1 VLGLAVVVSVVGLTR
16 AAPTPARRR
25 LLLGFGLLLGSALG
39 GEVVQGLLVT
49 EGLVGWPFVATHH
62 LEELGETLG
71 AIALLGGAVR
81 MLDVVREPAGV
92 RVRLRTA
99 AALPSSVRVGRQT
112 DDQLP
117 GVAAT

>member
-1 VLGLAVVVSVVGLTR
+1 MLGPAVVVSVVGLTR

-92 RVRLRTA
+92 RVRLRIA
-99 AALPSSVRVGRQT
+99 APPSSVRVGRQT

>member
-1 VLGLAVVVSVVGLTR
+1 MSW
-16 AAPTPARRR
+16 
-25 LLLGFGLLLGSALG
+25 LLGSGLLLGSAVG

-49 EGLVGWPFVATHH
+49 EGLLGRPFVVTHH

-71 AIALLGGAVR
+71 AMVLLAGAVR
-81 MLDVVREPAGV
+81 VVDVVREPAGV

-99 AALPSSVRVGRQT
+99 ATPPSSVRVGRQA